1 MQPIQV
7 KIQDIKNPINF
18 PKKRKLIVI
27 NKHNGSI
34 GNIDSIIISK
44 QEKTGANTPIDS
56 KKFWTISTNLL
67 IIYTPIY

>member
-1 MQPIQV
+1 MCYIFVQKLKTV
-7 KIQDIKNPINF
+7 LL
-18 PKKRKLIVI
+18 LIVI

-56 KKFWTISTNLL
+56 KKF
-67 IIYTPIY
+67 